1 MYEFYVKKEDS
12 KGNVTFEKIN
22 SDEITIRGKT
32 IREINTILSALELEK
47 ITGIEVT
54 MSNFEKYIN
63 LFEKEQEEITKIF
76 WEKVDRQI
84 GRIEESDK

>member
-32 IREINTILSALELEK
+32 IREINEILSALELEK

-54 MSNFEKYIN
+54 MSNFQKYID
-63 LFEKEQEEITKIF
+63 LFEKEQEEITKKMIDNFEIF
-76 WEKVDRQI
+76 KGE
-84 GRIEESDK
+84 

>member
-22 SDEITIRGKT
+22 ADEITIRGKT
-32 IREINTILSALELEK
+32 IKEINTILSALELEK

-63 LFEKEQEEITKIF
+63 LFEKEQEEMIKKMIDNFEIF
-76 WEKVDRQI
+76 KGE
-84 GRIEESDK
+84 